1 MIAEASIFRNDQAA
15 AFRRPLKYAMPLAHA
30 KLPSQQGCDLL
41 RVSIAA
47 EHGRNPVRLS
57 GFDVR

>member
-1 MIAEASIFRNDQAA
+1 LPKPAFFQNDQAA